1 MLNEQIMNDLKTAM
15 KSHDKVALDTIRM
28 IKSALANKKIELG
41 HDLTE
46 EEEVAVLSTEMKQR
60 KDSLAEFEKGGRAD
74 LVEKVQAE
82 MKIVEKYLPAQMSE
96 DEVSALID
104 AVIAETG
111 ASSKAD
117 FGNVMK
123 TLMPKVKG
131 KADGGLVNK
140 LVNQK
145 LS

>member
-15 KSHDKVALDTIRM
+15 KAHDKVALDTIRM

-60 KDSLAEFEKGGRAD
+60 RDSLAEFEKGNRTD
-74 LVEKVQAE
+74 LVEKVQEE
-82 MKIVEKYLPAQMSE
+82 MKIVERYLPAQMSAE
-96 DEVSALID
+96 EVGKLID
-104 AVIAETG
+104 SVIEETG
-111 ASSKAD
+111 ATGKAD
-117 FGNVMK
+117 FGKVMK

-131 KADGGLVNK
+131 KADGGLVNQ